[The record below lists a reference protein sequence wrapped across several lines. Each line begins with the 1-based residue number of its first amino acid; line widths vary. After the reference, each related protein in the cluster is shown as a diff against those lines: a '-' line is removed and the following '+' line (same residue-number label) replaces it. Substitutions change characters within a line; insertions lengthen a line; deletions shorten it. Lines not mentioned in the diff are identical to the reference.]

1 MAVSVLFAL
10 GLLDGE
16 EGERGGG
23 RGGGGEERGRGSYDE
38 VIENLLS
45 VLGGGVSRHRLS
57 EMRSAVLNLNRRY
70 HCQLTSK
77 VFYL

>member
-45 VLGGGVSRHRLS
+45 VLWGGG
-57 EMRSAVLNLNRRY
+57 
-70 HCQLTSK
+70 SK
-77 VFYL
+77 